1 MATGQTQASVF
12 ISYSRQDQAFVRELM
27 QALSTDGREVWVDWE
42 DIEKGA
48 AWLDRIKTGIE
59 NQDTFVFVVS
69 PDSLVSEIC
78 NVEIAHAISHNKRI
92 IPLVRRDVI
101 KDRKPLPDI
110 VTAWFGTTWRDL
122 AEQNWAKLNSIN
134 FLFCRATDDFA
145 TAVADLEQAI
155 NTDLDHLK
163 LHTNCIRRA
172 LDWQRREKTTGFLI
186 REDELIEAE
195 AWLAKSDAEAK
206 QPPPTPLHR
215 EYIAASRTY
224 ENQVIRRVRLL
235 RRATAGFL
243 IAGIVLLLIAVFAG
257 ITATNANRDADR
269 AADRQNTAELRV
281 VEAQN
286 TLTPIPQTLESLNRE
301 IALAQS
307 TGTAIA
313 VALDEQA
320 RLATSREWAAEARQL
335 FDEGNFELAALLA
348 IQAVQQNRSP
358 EAVAELIRIADEL
371 STVQIFGDA
380 AYRVSSAAIS
390 PDNMHILTGSYN
402 GKAYLWNIQTGAL
415 EKILDGPDSSFR
427 QVLFSP
433 DGKYAAGTTRF
444 DPLVFLWE
452 VSTGT
457 LLFTFRHDYEVE
469 HALFS
474 PQGDELLTESGLT
487 ASLWDATTGKR
498 LFTLTDENGFASLAF
513 SPDGTIVITGGN
525 DWKAR
530 LWDSQDGHPLNT
542 LEGHQGDVDYLAV
555 SPESNLL
562 VTGSEDGTARL
573 WDIQTGTLRHIL
585 AGHQSWL
592 SGVAFAPDGKTVL
605 TASGDGMARLWDVQ
619 TGDIIQTLI
628 GHTDWINGVA
638 FAPDG
643 KTVLTASSDDN
654 ARLWDVQTGQTIQ
667 LLRGHLYSV
676 VLVAYSADGQKA
688 VTVSEDNTARLW
700 DLRLSSPIATYT
712 DNPNT
717 VCALQVTPD
726 GNQVFVLRQDGVS
739 LPEAWNLSTYEV
751 TPFLTNAVQ
760 LLCNLAV
767 APDGLTIASGHW
779 QWAAQIW
786 DIASETV
793 LQQFM
798 QNTSGSFS
806 SEDRVDQVAYSA
818 DGTRFLTGGYD
829 AMARIWD
836 MQTGQLL
843 QTLSGHQYSITGV
856 AFSPDGAK
864 VVTGSADATARIWDV
879 ATGEVIHILTGHQ
892 ATIVSAAF
900 SPDGRYVLTASA
912 DGTARIWAASSG
924 QLLYILN
931 SDLNGIYSAAFAPDG
946 KTLITAGT
954 DGLARV
960 WDTQTGVLVDELA
973 PQLSAITRVA
983 YLPNG
988 TGFVTGSEDGM
999 VALWRLRPLNTTD
1012 YACAHVFR
1020 DFTPEERAQYGIPDG
1035 PTCPQ
1040 FAAEE

>member
-145 TAVADLEQAI
+145 TAVAELEQAI

-243 IAGIVLLLIAVFAG
+243 IAGIVLLMIAVFAG

-313 VALDEQA
+313 VAVVEQSRLAESRRLANEA
-320 RLATSREWAAEARQL
+320 RLIL
-335 FDEGNFELAALLA
+335 DDPIGKNELAALLA
-348 IQAVQQNRSP
+348 IRAVQQMRSP
-358 EAVAELIRIADEL
+358 QAVVELAN
-371 STVQIFGDA
+371 A
-380 AYRVSSAAIS
+380 
-390 PDNMHILTGSYN
+390 
-402 GKAYLWNIQTGAL
+402 
-415 EKILDGPDSSFR
+415 
-427 QVLFSP
+427 
-433 DGKYAAGTTRF
+433 
-444 DPLVFLWE
+444 
-452 VSTGT
+452 
-457 LLFTFRHDYEVE
+457 
-469 HALFS
+469 
-474 PQGDELLTESGLT
+474 TE
-487 ASLWDATTGKR
+487 R
-498 LFTLTDENGFASLAF
+498 LFDVKGF
-513 SPDGTIVITGGN
+513 
-525 DWKAR
+525 
-530 LWDSQDGHPLNT
+530 
-542 LEGHQGDVDYLAV
+542 
-555 SPESNLL
+555 
-562 VTGSEDGTARL
+562 
-573 WDIQTGTLRHIL
+573 
-585 AGHQSWL
+585 
-592 SGVAFAPDGKTVL
+592 
-605 TASGDGMARLWDVQ
+605 
-619 TGDIIQTLI
+619 I
-628 GHTDWINGVA
+628 GHTNSI
-638 FAPDG
+638 
-643 KTVLTASSDDN
+643 
-654 ARLWDVQTGQTIQ
+654 
-667 LLRGHLYSV
+667 
-676 VLVAYSADGQKA
+676 
-688 VTVSEDNTARLW
+688 E
-700 DLRLSSPIATYT
+700 
-712 DNPNT
+712 
-717 VCALQVTPD
+717 
-726 GNQVFVLRQDGVS
+726 S
-739 LPEAWNLSTYEV
+739 L
-751 TPFLTNAVQ
+751 
-760 LLCNLAV
+760 
-767 APDGLTIASGHW
+767 
-779 QWAAQIW
+779 
-786 DIASETV
+786 
-793 LQQFM
+793 
-798 QNTSGSFS
+798 
-806 SEDRVDQVAYSA
+806 
-818 DGTRFLTGGYD
+818 
-829 AMARIWD
+829 
-836 MQTGQLL
+836 
-843 QTLSGHQYSITGV
+843 
-856 AFSPDGAK
+856 
-864 VVTGSADATARIWDV
+864 
-879 ATGEVIHILTGHQ
+879 
-892 ATIVSAAF
+892 AF
-900 SPDGRYVLTASA
+900 SPDGRYVLSGSRDSTARLWDTQTQQEIYVLPHDNWVRSVTFSPDGRYALTGGDDTTARLWEIATGELVHRFAGHTDVVWRVAFSPDGQYAATGSWDHTARIWNLVTGELIRVFTDVDRVENVVFSPDGQYLLTGTASSTHLWDIETGTA
-912 DGTARIWAASSG
+912 IYSAEDYALRGENVVFSPDGASMLGVEAIPTNLHLVDVQTGEIKSTFGGHTDSVDNLAFSPDGSVIASAGWDNTVRLWNAATGEPLHVLIGHTNWVEAVVFSPDGHSLLTASQDGTARLWDVATGETIHILAARGNWVNEALFSPNGRYVLTSDNNLIRLWDLQQTRLTLPSSGSISRVALAPNSKFAAIATIDGKVDVWDMITGRKLYTFAAHPDVITSISYTPDGKFILTSSFDKTARLWDASSG
-924 QLLYILN
+924 REIRTFVGHTDSVIQAVF
-931 SDLNGIYSAAFAPDG
+931 SPNGDYVLTCSWDRTARLWDTATGEELRTFVGHTDSVIGATFSPDGRFVLTGGNDTMVRMWEVETTAEVQIFDAEAGWVGSVAFAPDG
-946 KTLITAGT
+946 QTIATEHADDVVRIWDVTSGEVIHTLVGHTDSIVAVVFSSDGHYLLTVSGDNTAR
-954 DGLARV
+954 L
-960 WDTQTGVLVDELA
+960 WDTATGMELHVYRGHRA
-973 PQLSAITRVA
+973 PLSS
-983 YLPNG
+983 G
-988 TGFVTGSEDGM
+988 TFSSDGHM
-999 VALWRLRPLNTTD
+999 ILTSAANEAHAWGVIPYDSTD